1 MESKKREV
9 EKKLLEKL
17 EEKERG
23 EERERQREGERLIT
37 VESVKWHPET

>member
-9 EKKLLEKL
+9 KNKLLEIL

-37 VESVKWHPET
+37 VESVK